1 MEKKALLIYNPKAG
15 RGQFLSYL
23 HETIDRLVKGGYRVE
38 VYPTQSQGDAA
49 EFIRN
54 LEGDYDLLVPAGGDG
69 TLDEVVTGM
78 LRGGRNDLIGYIPV
92 GSTNDYAASL
102 GIPAGARA
110 AMDTILG
117 GTPFSVDAGVV
128 NGEHIFIY
136 VAAFGAFTDVAYATD
151 QNLKNTLGHAAYL
164 VEAMKRLPEIK
175 PHRVRAMAGSRVME
189 HEYILGMV
197 TNATSVGGFR
207 NITGKNVV
215 LDDGLF
221 EVTLVHN
228 PANLLEMQE
237 ILTALLTQT
246 YNTEL
251 IDYFKTDHLVMESRE
266 EISWTFDGEYG
277 GSFTHLEL
285 QNNKQSVRIQR
296 MNG

>member
-1 MEKKALLIYNPKAG
+1 M
-15 RGQFLSYL
+15 
-23 HETIDRLVKGGYRVE
+23 
-38 VYPTQSQGDAA
+38 YPTQSQGDAA

-78 LRGGRNDLIGYIPV
+78 LRSGRNDLIGYIPV

-221 EVTLVHN
+221 EMMLVEKPTNALDTSRLLSQIVRKRFDDKLKLTKISRARICTEEPIDWTL
-228 PANLLEMQE
+228 
-237 ILTALLTQT
+237 
-246 YNTEL
+246 
-251 IDYFKTDHLVMESRE
+251 
-266 EISWTFDGEYG
+266 DGELARG
-277 GSFTHLEL
+277 DKEFEITNLANAIEIKAPR
-285 QNNKQSVRIQR
+285 QEEA
-296 MNG
+296 